1 MYKQYFKQAIAGLR
15 ENPLVGFFTILGTVL
30 AVATMMILV
39 LTYQIKTA
47 SFAPVSERNRM
58 LYINV
63 IEGLNKDNAGYSGGG
78 MGYNIVQQCFYKMT
92 IPEVVTAVTSNVTQ
106 KQTSVQGNKKIRQ
119 CDVRGTDANFWKVFD
134 FHFING
140 TSYTESMFASAMPV
154 AVISDKVARE
164 FFGTT
169 EAAGRIIQLDYVDY
183 KVLGVV
189 ASVSDAVSEAYGEI
203 WAPYSLNEE
212 AMEADF
218 TEGIG
223 GELQVCIL
231 AKSKSDFDAIRQ
243 EAQSRVAT
251 FNSGQKEFK
260 ANIWKQPI
268 TSIQRMFYYVQ
279 GDHLDGNF
287 SGMLMLATL
296 FLFLPIFNLL
306 GIMFSQIKKRSP
318 EIGLRKAFGATST
331 KIIGQLIIENFAITF
346 IGSVIGVVVS
356 IIFLYVVKDSL
367 FGYPDVKLH
376 LSMILKPTLFVAA
389 ILVCLLIN
397 ILSTILPAWRIA
409 KAEIVESLNT
419 EN

>member
-1 MYKQYFKQAIAGLR
+1 MYKQYFKQAIVGLR

-39 LTYQIKTA
+39 LTFQIKTA
-47 SFAPVSERNRM
+47 SFAPVSERGRM
-58 LYINV
+58 LYVNV
-63 IEGLNKDNAGYSGGG
+63 IEGLNKDNVGYSGGG
-78 MGYNIVQQCFYKMT
+78 MGYNIVQQCFYKMST
-92 IPEVVTAVTSNVTQ
+92 PEVLTAVTSNVTQ

-119 CDVRGTDANFWKVFD
+119 CDVRETDANFWKVFD
-134 FHFING
+134 FRFLNG
-140 TSYTESMFASAMPV
+140 TSYTESMFTSAMPV

-169 EAAGRIIQLDYVDY
+169 EAAGKTIQLDYVDY
-183 KVLGVV
+183 RVLGVV

-203 WAPYSLNEE
+203 WAPFSLNDGIMKTDI
-212 AMEADF
+212 A
-218 TEGIG
+218 EGIG
-223 GELQVCIL
+223 GDLQLCIL

-243 EAQSRVAT
+243 EAQSRIAT

-287 SGMLMLATL
+287 SGMLSLAAL

-306 GIMFSQIKKRSP
+306 GIMFSQIKKRSS
-318 EIGLRKAFGATST
+318 EIGLRKAFGATSP

-346 IGSVIGVVVS
+346 IGSIIGVGVS
-356 IIFLYVVKDSL
+356 ILFLYLAKDSL
-367 FGYPDVKLH
+367 LGYPDVNVH

>member
-63 IEGLNKDNAGYSGGG
+63 IEGLNKDNVGYSGGG

-92 IPEVVTAVTSNVTQ
+92 VPETVTAVTSNVTQ

-287 SGMLMLATL
+287 SGMLMLAAL

-346 IGSVIGVVVS
+346 IGSVIGVGVS
-356 IIFLYVVKDSL
+356 ILFLYMAKDSL
-367 FGYPDVKLH
+367 LGYSDVKLH

>member
-63 IEGLNKDNAGYSGGG
+63 IEDLNKDNAGYSGGG

-92 IPEVVTAVTSNVTQ
+92 IPEEVTAVTSNVTQ

-218 TEGIG
+218 TESIG

-287 SGMLMLATL
+287 SGMLMLAAL

>member
-1 MYKQYFKQAIAGLR
+1 MYKQYFKQAIVGLR

-39 LTYQIKTA
+39 LTFQIKTA
-47 SFAPVSERNRM
+47 SFAPVSERGRM
-58 LYINV
+58 LYVNV
-63 IEGLNKDNAGYSGGG
+63 IEGLNKDNVGYSGGG
-78 MGYNIVQQCFYKMT
+78 MGYNIVQQCFYKMST
-92 IPEVVTAVTSNVTQ
+92 PEVLTAVTSNVTQ
-106 KQTSVQGNKKIRQ
+106 KQTSVQGNKKIMQ
-119 CDVRGTDANFWKVFD
+119 CDVRETDANFWKVFD
-134 FHFING
+134 FRFLNG
-140 TSYTESMFASAMPV
+140 TPYTESMFTSAMPV

-169 EAAGRIIQLDYVDY
+169 EAAGKTIQLDYVDY

-203 WAPYSLNEE
+203 WAPFSLNDGIMKTDI
-212 AMEADF
+212 A
-218 TEGIG
+218 EGIG
-223 GELQVCIL
+223 GDLQLCIL

-243 EAQSRVAT
+243 EAQSRIAT

-287 SGMLMLATL
+287 SGMLSLAAL

-306 GIMFSQIKKRSP
+306 GIMFSQIKKRSS
-318 EIGLRKAFGATST
+318 EIGLRKAFGATSP

-346 IGSVIGVVVS
+346 IGSIIGVGVS
-356 IIFLYVVKDSL
+356 ILFLYLAKDSL
-367 FGYPDVKLH
+367 LGYPDVNVH

>member
-47 SFAPVSERNRM
+47 SFSPVSERDRM
-58 LYINV
+58 LYIDV
-63 IEGLNKDNAGYSGGG
+63 IEGLNKDNVGYSGGG

-92 IPEVVTAVTSNVTQ
+92 IPEVVTAVTSSVTQ
-106 KQTSVQGNKKIRQ
+106 KQASVQGNKKIRE
-119 CDVRGTDANFWKVFD
+119 CDVRGTDVNFWKVFD

-169 EAAGRIIQLDYVDY
+169 DVAGKTIQLDYVDY

-203 WAPYSLNEE
+203 WTPYSLNDEV
-212 AMEADF
+212 MKADF
-218 TEGIG
+218 AEGIG
-223 GELQVCIL
+223 GEFHVFML
-231 AKSKSDFDAIRQ
+231 AKSKRDFDAISQ

-287 SGMLMLATL
+287 SGMLSLAAL

-346 IGSVIGVVVS
+346 IGSVIGVGVS
-356 IIFLYVVKDSL
+356 ILFLYMAKDSL
-367 FGYPDVKLH
+367 LGYPDVNVH
-376 LSMILKPTLFVAA
+376 WSMILKPTLFVAA

>member
-287 SGMLMLATL
+287 SGMLMLAAL

>member
-63 IEGLNKDNAGYSGGG
+63 IEGLNKDNVGYSGGG

-92 IPEVVTAVTSNVTQ
+92 VPETVTAVTSNVTQ

-140 TSYTESMFASAMPV
+140 ISYTESMFASAMPV

-287 SGMLMLATL
+287 SGMLMLAAL

-346 IGSVIGVVVS
+346 IGSVIGVGVS
-356 IIFLYVVKDSL
+356 ILFLYMAKDSL
-367 FGYPDVKLH
+367 LGYSDVKLH

>member
-92 IPEVVTAVTSNVTQ
+92 VPETVTAVTSNVTQ

-287 SGMLMLATL
+287 SGMLMLAAL

-397 ILSTILPAWRIA
+397 ILSTILLAWRIA